1 MRDETNITID
11 VLREVQAQDEKWG
24 ADRNQSDGMWALI
37 LGEEFGE
44 ACQAA
49 LQDHDALEGE
59 LIQVAAVA
67 MQWIANLRWLR
78 SLTDPE
84 GEQPCPE
91 CHGFGSKRLIDWQ
104 DYRLGDECDRCGGDG
119 TLADPEGDQ

>member
-1 MRDETNITID
+1 VRDETDITID

-84 GEQPCPE
+84 G
-91 CHGFGSKRLIDWQ
+91 
-104 DYRLGDECDRCGGDG
+104 
-119 TLADPEGDQ
+119 DQ

>member
-1 MRDETNITID
+1 MRDETDITIA

-49 LQDHDALEGE
+49 LQDGPDDLEGE

-78 SLTDPE
+78 SL
-84 GEQPCPE
+84 
-91 CHGFGSKRLIDWQ
+91 
-104 DYRLGDECDRCGGDG
+104 
-119 TLADPEGDQ
+119 ADPEVEQQ